1 MNEAEFEQH
10 LASTLRL
17 VLPFFQPAQVSSQRS
32 FSIKFGHHHV
42 LVDDQIPG
50 ERAKRSTYDVLL
62 KINGSPLVL
71 LELKR
76 PGLPLS
82 ADDRDQGVSYARLTD
97 PITPVTIV
105 TNGQNFHVYDTYTKA
120 EIENE
125 VLDENFFTGRIA
137 QASLLAKNAFKD
149 ALFTLIESDQRL
161 LFSMLNT
168 ISKNTFAELTGAV
181 SDPTRPIIN
190 DFSVPRALLGELQET
205 VWEKQFVALT
215 GDAYCGKTNLL
226 YQYYQSAE
234 QNEEAVLYINCA
246 DFHYSIFRK
255 LANNLHS
262 LLRFPVDELKL
273 KEWLFLHFDEGT
285 EKKIT
290 VIFDHVRADM
300 DRVMMADLS
309 EFLDVF
315 KMDGNRIIVAVD
327 QSVFYQLRFAE
338 SRLLNTMIGN
348 NFREVQL
355 GNFTTAEYFAA
366 NELLADHYQMAFA
379 PGAAYTDVYRLPRI
393 WRILVASSV
402 RERPGEGFFALF
414 KAVPGVEFLK
424 VIQDTFQLDARLVSD
439 FMPLI
444 AAYIAGLTGLKDLK
458 LKLMAVHLGIIR
470 EELALKYLD
479 SSRINRLIQGGYLER
494 RLVAGFEWVLVC
506 KLPELLAG
514 YAAQHLKDKYVPLFQ
529 ADFDLAYREFIDDCT
544 FLPYGE
550 LVACRLIL
558 DIGEAGDIDLF
569 SDIINKLLNDEPKT
583 EVDTSAKE
591 LELFVQKV
599 GKVRLQMEEGVETVF
614 HTNGFPYLVLAHVL
628 STGVGD
634 GSAHPHHFRLGLI
647 SVLANKEYMIRKAD
661 LTFFHEGIPSFEIG
675 RLGSVLQTNIGIIEP
690 ITQALHVNL
699 LTFPEIFNGYLSFAL
714 KNKMYHLVH
723 RMFIAANNTNS
734 MEIGN
739 KPLARVSRRIRKQYT
754 ALIPEII
761 AYGVAEDETNREER
775 KRIEDRIRKLN
786 IGNKP

>member
-10 LASTLRL
+10 LASTIRL
-17 VLPFFQPAQVSSQRS
+17 VLPAFQPAEVTSQRS

-62 KINGSPLVL
+62 EINGNPLVL

-76 PGLPLS
+76 PGLQLTE
-82 ADDRDQGVSYARLTD
+82 DDRDQGVSYARLTD

-105 TNGQNFHVYDTYTKA
+105 TNGEAFHVYDTYTKA
-120 EIENE
+120 EIKNE
-125 VLDENFFTGRIA
+125 VLDTGFFTKRIK
-137 QASLLAKNAFKD
+137 QASQLAKNAFKD
-149 ALFTLIESDQRL
+149 ALFTLIESDQRV

-168 ISKNTFAELTGAV
+168 ISEKTFAELSGAV
-181 SDPTRPIIN
+181 TNPTKPIIT
-190 DFSVPRALLGELQET
+190 DFCVPRALLGELQES
-205 VWEKQFVALT
+205 VQKNQFVALT
-215 GDAYCGKTNLL
+215 GDAYSGKTNLL
-226 YQYYQSAE
+226 YQYYQNAA
-234 QNEEAVLYINCA
+234 QNEEAVLYLNCA

-273 KEWLFLHFDEGT
+273 KEWLFLHFEEGT

-300 DRVMMADLS
+300 DAVMMADLS

-315 KMDGNRIIVAVD
+315 KLDGNRIIVAVD
-327 QSVFYQLRFAE
+327 QSVFHQLTHAKD
-338 SRLLNTMIGN
+338 RLLNTMIGN
-348 NFREVQL
+348 NFREVRL
-355 GNFTTAEYFAA
+355 GNFTTDEYFAA
-366 NELLADHYQMAFA
+366 NELLADRYQMAFA
-379 PGAAYTDVYRLPRI
+379 PGSAYTDVYRLPRI

-424 VIQDTFQLDARLVSD
+424 VIRDTFQLNTQLVSD

-444 AAYIAGLTGLKDLK
+444 AAYIAGLTGLKDPK

-470 EELALKYLD
+470 EEVALKYLD
-479 SSRINRLIQGGYLER
+479 SSRINRLIQAGYLER
-494 RLVAGFEWVLVC
+494 RPVAGFEWVLVC

-514 YAAQHLKDKYVPLFQ
+514 YAAEQLKKKYIPLFQ
-529 ADFDLAYREFIDDCT
+529 ADFDAAYREFMGDCT

-550 LVACRLIL
+550 LVACRVIL

-569 SDIINKLLNDEPKT
+569 SDIISKLMTDEPKT
-583 EVDTSAKE
+583 EVDSSAKE

-614 HTNGFPYLVLAHVL
+614 HTNGFPWLVLAHVL
-628 STGVGD
+628 STEVGD

-661 LTFFHEGIPSFEIG
+661 LSFFHEGIPSFEIG
-675 RLGSVLQTNIGIIEP
+675 RLGSVLQSDIGIIEP

-699 LTFPEIFNGYLSFAL
+699 LAFPDIFNGYLSFAL
-714 KNKMYHLVH
+714 QNKMYHLVH
-723 RMFIAANNTNS
+723 RMFIAANNTES
-734 MEIGN
+734 METGN
-739 KPLARVSRRIRKQYT
+739 KPLARVSRRIRKQYK
-754 ALIPEII
+754 AFLPEMI
-761 AYGVAEDETNREER
+761 AYGVAEDETNQEER

-786 IGNKP
+786 IGK